1 MILKL
6 EFNQQEKVFKDTAI
20 IDFEKRQITFRRYDD
35 LGFRLWEYHYKEL
48 SDYLLARRN
57 YALLKGWKAGISVSR
72 NDAASSKQSV
82 MKFQWEMPVHYPS
95 WAQRLIG
102 TDPPRLSINGSLTI
116 RMGFD
121 NSTIV
126 ESSVDTD
133 HESNTGFDFQVDYQ
147 FSISG
152 SIGRLISINISADNQ
167 NEFAISDV
175 LKFQDS
181 L

>member
-1 MILKL
+1 MYKYCSLPFILFCALFFSVSGQGLKYETPRIEGFHPLDEEPFAPSALTSENPVILKL

-57 YALLKGWKAGISVSR
+57 SALLKGWKAGISVSR

-116 RMGFD
+116 RMG
-121 NSTIV
+121 
-126 ESSVDTD
+126 
-133 HESNTGFDFQVDYQ
+133 
-147 FSISG
+147 
-152 SIGRLISINISADNQ
+152 LIIQPSWNP
-167 NEFAISDV
+167 
-175 LKFQDS
+175 L
-181 L
+181 

>member
-1 MILKL
+1 
-6 EFNQQEKVFKDTAI
+6 
-20 IDFEKRQITFRRYDD
+20 
-35 LGFRLWEYHYKEL
+35 
-48 SDYLLARRN
+48 
-57 YALLKGWKAGISVSR
+57 
-72 NDAASSKQSV
+72 

-175 LKFQDS
+175 FKNFKIHYKESTPGELEDEIIQEVEAGWTGFQMPGTELS
-181 L
+181 GYSESNEGLFGIRSAHNWSAFAYFCH